1 MKTKIVSL
9 FAMLF
14 LLIGCQKENSK
25 EIQTVDSKVFEEKL
39 KATENPQLIDVRTP
53 EEFGVEHLKNAVNIN
68 WNGASFVTDAGK
80 YDKTK
85 PVFVY
90 CKAGG
95 RSSEAASKLKELG
108 FKEIYNLDG
117 GIMKWT
123 GEKTSASNTERI
135 GISATDYDK
144 LIHSDKK
151 VVVNFF
157 AEWCGPCKKMEPYLL
172 QMQEEFKG
180 KIKIERLDADANKSM
195 IDEMKIDGLP
205 AILIYENG
213 TEVWRHLGYLSEEDL
228 RKKL

>member
-9 FAMLF
+9 VAMLF

-39 KATENPQLIDVRTP
+39 KTTENPQLLDVRTP
-53 EEFGVEHLKNAVNIN
+53 EEFGVEHLKNAVNSN
-68 WNGASFVTDAGK
+68 WNGNSFVADAGK
-80 YDKTK
+80 YDKSK
-85 PVFVY
+85 PIFVY

-108 FKEIYNLDG
+108 FTEIYNLDG

-123 GEKTSASNTERI
+123 GEKTSTSYTERI
-135 GISATDYDK
+135 GITTADYDN
-144 LIHSDKK
+144 LINSDKK
-151 VVVNFF
+151 VVVNFY

-172 QMQEEFKG
+172 QMQKEFKG

-195 IDEMKIDGLP
+195 IEEMKIDGLP
-205 AILIYENG
+205 VILIYENG
-213 TEVWRHLGYLSEEDL
+213 KEIWRHLGYLSEEDF